1 MVKEADSRP
10 AVAKLMGSN
19 PISRIQFGSS
29 VKRTW
34 WRKGLLPK
42 SNTTGLAQSVE
53 RGPFKPNV
61 TGSSPVIGIEL
72 LVSLKTSLDC

>member
-1 MVKEADSRP
+1 
-10 AVAKLMGSN
+10 
-19 PISRIQFGSS
+19 
-29 VKRTW
+29 
-34 WRKGLLPK
+34 LPK